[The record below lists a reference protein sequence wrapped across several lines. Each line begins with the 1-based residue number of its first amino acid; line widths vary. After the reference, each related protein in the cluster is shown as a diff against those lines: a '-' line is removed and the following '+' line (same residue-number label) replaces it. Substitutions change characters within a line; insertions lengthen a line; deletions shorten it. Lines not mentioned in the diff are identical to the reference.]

1 MGKRSKKPYVILGI
15 AVLAIA
21 LACGAKWWAA
31 AHPAE
36 TAAGQPAGQA
46 DERGSDAQGGA
57 PADASPDGGAQSAQA
72 GDEGG
77 LTERERE
84 ALAAYGDTEREV
96 QAILSAN
103 VWGSEGSSAILRF
116 ADASYAETK
125 EGSPDVERTFVMTA
139 AKLET
144 DASETSSEYTTR
156 YIVAADVGGE
166 GHILTLSRFH
176 PASGAVQPWRI
187 EGACF
192 EYSAAYVRV
201 DAATELSVSGVDG
214 RVAEL
219 IGGQENADKLASMI
233 AEYASQ
239 FYPTASS
246 AVLMATVTLD
256 CEQQTAVLQFQLN
269 NQSKTVL
276 KVLHPLGTDGFEIG
290 R

>member
-1 MGKRSKKPYVILGI
+1 MGRKSKTPLIIGV
-15 AVLAIA
+15 ACVLLVAC
-21 LACGAKWWAA
+21 ACGWKYFKVQEREAQQEPARENAEQAA
-31 AHPAE
+31 QE
-36 TAAGQPAGQA
+36 
-46 DERGSDAQGGA
+46 GGA
-57 PADASPDGGAQSAQA
+57 SAQDGEGASEDA
-72 GDEGG
+72 GDEAAEKLSG
-77 LTERERE
+77 EQKE

-125 EGSPDVERTFVMTA
+125 EGSPDVEHTFVMTA

-144 DASETSSEYTTR
+144 DAPATSSEYTTR
-156 YIVAADVGGE
+156 YIVAADVDGE
-166 GHILTLSRFH
+166 GHILTLSQLH

-187 EGACF
+187 EGTYF

-201 DAATELSVSGVDG
+201 DAATEFSVSGVDG

-219 IGGQENADKLASMI
+219 IGGQENADKLESTI
-233 AEYASQ
+233 AGYASQ
-239 FYPTASS
+239 FYPTANS
-246 AVLMATVTLD
+246 AALMATVTLD